1 MKRTRYHILMAG
13 VAVAMAAVA
22 GACGELADTPDVIK
36 PLEMKLSR
44 SRIFIAEGS
53 SYQLVPVFT
62 PNTVTDLGVFWMSN
76 DAEIARVVNGKVT
89 GVAQGETRIKAIS
102 VSALKED
109 SCLVTVLPKLYTNPN
124 NYPYDM
130 VIYADVSVHGRPADG
145 SMLIGAFCGDEL
157 RGIGVQHEWKGIPYT
172 VLRIYSPTARGEI
185 ITLGCYHVEEAL
197 MEMFDDVFVFDGE
210 SHGSLSSLYE
220 LRID

>member
-1 MKRTRYHILMAG
+1 MKRIRYHILLG
-13 VAVAMAAVA
+13 VVAIAMAAAV

-36 PLEMKLSR
+36 PVEMKLNR

-62 PNTVTDLGVFWMSN
+62 PDTVTDLGVFWMSN
-76 DAEIARVVNGKVT
+76 DAKIAQVVNGKVT
-89 GVAQGETRIKAIS
+89 GVAQGDTRIKAIS

-109 SCLVTVLPKLYTNPN
+109 SCLVTVLPKLYTNPD

-130 VIYADVSVHGRPADG
+130 VIYADVSVHGRPVDD

-157 RGIGVQHEWKGIPYT
+157 RGIGVRHEWQGIPYM
-172 VLRIYSPTARGEI
+172 VLRIYSPTARGET

-197 MEMFDDVFVFDGE
+197 MEMFDDVFIFDGE